1 MCCDQLSPALADSR
15 FAPLSSWQVTIAL
28 RRMGRSRNASP
39 MQRRF
44 DAVLGIKEQTS
55 RGQEH
60 QQEPRSGMSR
70 ASDALKSA
78 RASRVL
84 ATKR

>member
-60 QQEPRSGMSR
+60 QAQRDVARQRCTEERTR
-70 ASDALKSA
+70 LESA
-78 RASRVL
+78 CH
-84 ATKR
+84 